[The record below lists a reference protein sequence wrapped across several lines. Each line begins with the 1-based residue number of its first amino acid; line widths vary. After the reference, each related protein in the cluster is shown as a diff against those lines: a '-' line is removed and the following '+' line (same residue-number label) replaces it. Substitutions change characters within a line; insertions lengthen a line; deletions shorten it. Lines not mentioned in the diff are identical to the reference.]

1 MILHEKIRIAHLCIQ
16 RCFKSVGGKG
26 AVPPSKF
33 FGQVP
38 PQHLTSMSKKRVKRG
53 GNWQKYDLFANI
65 LGLFITWYW

>member
-26 AVPPSKF
+26 AVPPKF
-33 FGQVP
+33 FLDKCP
-38 PQHLTSMSKKRVKRG
+38 LPQHLTSMSKKRVKRG

-65 LGLFITWYW
+65 LGLFVT